1 MTKLK
6 NIRFWKS
13 IKTEKYA
20 GLRQEHGSF
29 PDAINIY
36 FDFENGRHHVV
47 RFTNS
52 DSKEKVSEA
61 LHRLADEIANDKDLL

>member
-6 NIRFWKS
+6 KIRLWKS
-13 IKTEKYA
+13 IKTED
-20 GLRQEHGSF
+20 SF
-29 PDAINIY
+29 SVDVKLPDAINIY

>member
-13 IKTEKYA
+13 IKTEK
-20 GLRQEHGSF
+20 F